1 MRLPIDSCVCYQ
13 EEMDDSHEVAP
24 LGLGEVDENEAAL

>member
-1 MRLPIDSCVCYQ
+1 MLLTFKNVYQ
-13 EEMDDSHEVAP
+13 EEIDDSHEVAP